1 MCIRDRNTT
10 LDKEMTKVVKAN
22 SVRKKPFKSQIP
34 HALVLIALLIG
45 LGFYLND
52 AKLVKYLI
60 FGVVFGMILQRSR
73 FCFTAAFRDPVIT
86 GSTSLTRAV
95 FLAIA
100 VGTIGFSAL
109 SLYSI
114 STGGKPMGTDSVAP
128 LSILTVIG
136 GVMFGIGMVTAGGC
150 ASGTLMRVGEGFQL
164 QWVALLCFMLG
175 SVAGAWAMGFLE
187 PLGKAN
193 IKVYLPDHL
202 GWAGALIF
210 QFALIAI
217 VYVLAIKW
225 QKKKYS

>member
-1 MCIRDRNTT
+1 MNTT

-22 SVRKKPFKSQIP
+22 SLRKKPFKSQIP

-193 IKVYLPDHL
+193 INVYLPDHL

>member
-1 MCIRDRNTT
+1 MNTT

-202 GWAGALIF
+202 
-210 QFALIAI
+210 
-217 VYVLAIKW
+217 
-225 QKKKYS
+225 

>member
-1 MCIRDRNTT
+1 MNTT

-225 QKKKYS
+225 QKKKFS

>member
-1 MCIRDRNTT
+1 MNTT

-22 SVRKKPFKSQIP
+22 SLRKKPFKSQIP

-86 GSTSLTRAV
+86 GSTSLTRAA
-95 FLAIA
+95 FLAVA

-128 LSILTVIG
+128 LSILTIIG

-175 SVAGAWAMGFLE
+175 SVAGAWAMGFLA

-225 QKKKYS
+225 QKKNFS

>member
-1 MCIRDRNTT
+1 MNTT

-34 HALVLIALLIG
+34 HALVLIAILIG
-45 LGFYLND
+45 FGFYLND
-52 AKLVKYLI
+52 VKLVKYLI

-136 GVMFGIGMVTAGGC
+136 GIMFGIGMVTAGGC

-225 QKKKYS
+225 QKKKFS

>member
-1 MCIRDRNTT
+1 MNTA
-10 LDKEMTKVVKAN
+10 LDKEMTKVVKEN
-22 SVRKKPFKSQIP
+22 SIRKKPFKSQIP
-34 HALVLIALLIG
+34 HALVLIAILIG
-45 LGFYLND
+45 FGFYLND
-52 AKLVKYLI
+52 VKLVKYLI

-114 STGGKPMGTDSVAP
+114 STGGKPMGTDSVEP
-128 LSILTVIG
+128 LSILTIIG
-136 GVMFGIGMVTAGGC
+136 GVLFGIGMVIAGGC
-150 ASGTLMRVGEGFQL
+150 ASGTLMRFGEGFQL
-164 QWVALLCFMLG
+164 QWISFIFFIFG
-175 SVAGAWAMGFLE
+175 SAVGAWAMGFLE
-187 PLGKAN
+187 PMV
-193 IKVYLPDHL
+193 IKQKVSVYLPDHL

-225 QKKKYS
+225 QKKKFS

>member
-1 MCIRDRNTT
+1 MNTT
-10 LDKEMTKVVKAN
+10 LDKKMTKVVKAN

-60 FGVVFGMILQRSR
+60 FGVAFGMILQRSR

-86 GSTSLTRAV
+86 GSTSLTRAA
-95 FLAIA
+95 FLAVA

-128 LSILTVIG
+128 LSILTIIG

-175 SVAGAWAMGFLE
+175 SVAGAWAMGFLA

-225 QKKKYS
+225 QKKKFS

>member
-1 MCIRDRNTT
+1 MNTT

>member
-1 MCIRDRNTT
+1 
-10 LDKEMTKVVKAN
+10 MTKVVKAN

-225 QKKKYS
+225 QKKKFS

>member
-1 MCIRDRNTT
+1 MNTT

-136 GVMFGIGMVTAGGC
+136 GVMFGIGLVSAGGW
-150 ASGTLMRVGEGFQL
+150 AAGTLMRVGEGFQL

>member
-1 MCIRDRNTT
+1 MNTN
-10 LDKEMTKVVKAN
+10 LDKEMTKVVKEN

-34 HALVLIALLIG
+34 HALVLIALLVG

-60 FGVVFGMILQRSR
+60 FGVAFGMILQRSR

-86 GSTSLTRAV
+86 GSTSLTRAA
-95 FLAIA
+95 FLAVA

-128 LSILTVIG
+128 LSILTIIG
-136 GVMFGIGMVTAGGC
+136 GVMFGGC

-175 SVAGAWAMGFLE
+175 SVAGAWAMGFLA

-225 QKKKYS
+225 QKKKFS

>member
-1 MCIRDRNTT
+1 MNTT

-175 SVAGAWAMGFLE
+175 SVAGAWAMGFLA

-193 IKVYLPDHL
+193 VKIYLPDHL

-225 QKKKYS
+225 QKKKFS

>member
-1 MCIRDRNTT
+1 MNTT

-128 LSILTVIG
+128 LSILTIIG

-175 SVAGAWAMGFLE
+175 SVAGAWAMGFLA

-193 IKVYLPDHL
+193 VKIYLPDHI

-225 QKKKYS
+225 QKKKFS

>member
-1 MCIRDRNTT
+1 MNINSN
-10 LDKEMTKVVKAN
+10 KEMDKIVERN
-22 SVRKKPFKSQIP
+22 SIRKKPFKSQIP
-34 HALVLIALLIG
+34 HALVLIALLVG

-60 FGVVFGMILQRSR
+60 FGVAFGMILQRSR
-73 FCFTAAFRDPVIT
+73 FCFTAAFRDPVTT
-86 GSTSLTRAV
+86 GGTSLTRAV
-95 FLAIA
+95 FLAVA

-114 STGGKPMGTDSVAP
+114 STGGKPLATDSVAP

>member
-1 MCIRDRNTT
+1 MNTA

-136 GVMFGIGMVTAGGC
+136 GIMFGIGMVTAGGC

>member
-1 MCIRDRNTT
+1 MNTT

-150 ASGTLMRVGEGFQL
+150 ASGTLMRVGEGFKL

>member
-1 MCIRDRNTT
+1 MNTT

-175 SVAGAWAMGFLE
+175 SVAGAWAMGFLA

-225 QKKKYS
+225 QKKKFS

>member
-1 MCIRDRNTT
+1 MNTT

-114 STGGKPMGTDSVAP
+114 STGGKPMATDSVAP

-136 GVMFGIGMVTAGGC
+136 GVMLGIGMVTAGGC

>member
-1 MCIRDRNTT
+1 MNTT

-86 GSTSLTRAV
+86 GSTSLTRAA
-95 FLAIA
+95 FLAVT

-225 QKKKYS
+225 QKKKFS

>member
-1 MCIRDRNTT
+1 MNTT

-114 STGGKPMGTDSVAP
+114 STGGKPLATDSVAP

-136 GVMFGIGMVTAGGC
+136 GIMFGIGMVTAGGC

-175 SVAGAWAMGFLE
+175 SVAGAWAMGFLA

-193 IKVYLPDHL
+193 VKIYLPDHL

-217 VYVLAIKW
+217 IYVLAIKW
-225 QKKKYS
+225 QKKKFS

>member
-1 MCIRDRNTT
+1 MNTT

-60 FGVVFGMILQRSR
+60 FGVAFGMILQRSR

-86 GSTSLTRAV
+86 GSTSLTRAA
-95 FLAIA
+95 FLAVA

-114 STGGKPMGTDSVAP
+114 STGGKPLATDSVAP

-136 GVMFGIGMVTAGGC
+136 GIMFGIGMVTAGGC

-175 SVAGAWAMGFLE
+175 SVAGAWAMGFLA

-225 QKKKYS
+225 QKKKFS

>member
-1 MCIRDRNTT
+1 MNTT

-22 SVRKKPFKSQIP
+22 SLRKKPFKSQIP

-164 QWVALLCFMLG
+164 QWIALLCFMLG

>member
-1 MCIRDRNTT
+1 MNTT

-114 STGGKPMGTDSVAP
+114 STGGKPMETDSVAP

>member
-1 MCIRDRNTT
+1 MNTT

-136 GVMFGIGMVTAGGC
+136 GVLFGIGMVIAGGC

>member
-1 MCIRDRNTT
+1 MNTT

-86 GSTSLTRAV
+86 GSTSLTRAA
-95 FLAIA
+95 FLAVT

-128 LSILTVIG
+128 LSILTIIG

>member
-1 MCIRDRNTT
+1 MNTT

-86 GSTSLTRAV
+86 GSTSLTRAA
-95 FLAIA
+95 FLAVT

-193 IKVYLPDHL
+193 IKVYL

-225 QKKKYS
+225 QKKKFS

>member
-1 MCIRDRNTT
+1 MNTT

-210 QFALIAI
+210 QFTLIGIIYIAA
-217 VYVLAIKW
+217 VRW
-225 QKKKYS
+225 QKKKFS

>member
-1 MCIRDRNTT
+1 MNINSN
-10 LDKEMTKVVKAN
+10 KEMEKIVERN
-22 SVRKKPFKSQIP
+22 SIRKKPFKSQIP
-34 HALVLIALLIG
+34 HALVLIALLVG

-60 FGVVFGMILQRSR
+60 FGVAFGMILQRSR
-73 FCFTAAFRDPVIT
+73 FCFTAAFRDPVTT
-86 GSTSLTRAV
+86 GGTSLTRAA
-95 FLAIA
+95 FLAVA

-114 STGGKPMGTDSVAP
+114 STGGKPLATDSVAP

-136 GVMFGIGMVTAGGC
+136 GIMFGIGMVTAGGC

-175 SVAGAWAMGFLE
+175 SVAGAWAMGFLA

-193 IKVYLPDHL
+193 VKIYLPDHI

-210 QFALIAI
+210 QFSLIAI

-225 QKKKYS
+225 QKKKFS

>member
-1 MCIRDRNTT
+1 MNTT

-150 ASGTLMRVGEGFQL
+150 ASGNLMRVGEGFQL

>member
-1 MCIRDRNTT
+1 MNTT

-114 STGGKPMGTDSVAP
+114 STGGKPLATDSVAP

>member
-1 MCIRDRNTT
+1 MNTT

-86 GSTSLTRAV
+86 GSTSLTRAA
-95 FLAIA
+95 FLAVT

-128 LSILTVIG
+128 LSIMTVIG

-225 QKKKYS
+225 QKKKFS